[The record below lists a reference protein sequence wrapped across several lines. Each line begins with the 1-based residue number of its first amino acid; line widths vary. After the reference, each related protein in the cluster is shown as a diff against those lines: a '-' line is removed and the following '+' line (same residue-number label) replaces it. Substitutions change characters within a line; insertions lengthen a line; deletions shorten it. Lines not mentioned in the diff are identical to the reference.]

1 MNQSQD
7 QAPGIPIDCA
17 LSRYIR
23 AHIITRQLEES
34 MSRVSSDKGC
44 PSDARRAAE
53 TQGAIDRW
61 APERSTLHVLLSD
74 DPADCVPALL
84 RRQAE

>member
-1 MNQSQD
+1 MTTQD
-7 QAPGIPIDCA
+7 QAPGKPTDCA

-23 AHIITRQLEES
+23 AHIITKQLEDA
-34 MSRVSSDKGC
+34 MVRVGTDK
-44 PSDARRAAE
+44 ARAE
-53 TQGAIDRW
+53 TQGTIDRW